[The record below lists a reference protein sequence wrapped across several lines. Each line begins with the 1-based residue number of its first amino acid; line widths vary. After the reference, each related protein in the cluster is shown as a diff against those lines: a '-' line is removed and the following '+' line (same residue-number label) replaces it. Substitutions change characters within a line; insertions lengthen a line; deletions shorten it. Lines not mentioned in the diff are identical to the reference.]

1 MGRIIKSAEEK
12 ATNCARFERGVLEE
26 YALSASGE
34 AAGGIPIP
42 AELIAEAVAEAER
55 IREEARDEGHR
66 EGFDAGR
73 QQALEEA
80 GVVRDA
86 LLSAAEAIQRAHLE
100 FLAAVEPEIL
110 RLSTYL
116 AERVLRREIRGDLE
130 VVQETIRAALRNL
143 LEREHTCVHL
153 NPEDLS
159 ALLAAGFKFE
169 ETFSG
174 FERLEVVPDETV
186 DRGGCAVETKTL
198 HVDARLD
205 SQLQRLFDALTD
217 QG

>member
-12 ATNCARFERGVLEE
+12 ASNCARFERNVLEE
-26 YALSASGE
+26 YVLSASEGGE
-34 AAGGIPIP
+34 GGAPVP
-42 AELIAEAVAEAER
+42 AELISDAVAEAQR
-55 IREEARDEGHR
+55 IREEAREQGLQ
-66 EGFDAGR
+66 EGFEAGR

-80 GVVRDA
+80 RVVREA
-86 LLSAAEAIQRAHLE
+86 LGSAAEAIERAHLE
-100 FLAAVEPEIL
+100 FLAAIEPEVL

-116 AERVLRREIRGDLE
+116 AERVLRREIRGDLG
-130 VVQETIRAALRNL
+130 VVQSTIRAALSNI

-153 NPEDLS
+153 NPEDLN
-159 ALLAAGFKFE
+159 ALLVAGFNFE

-205 SQLQRLFDALTD
+205 SQLQQLFEALTD
-217 QG
+217 QA